1 MWHSLDSSSIFLI
14 IMIQVCD
21 SYYWSVEV
29 ILALLFGCLDLDKE
43 TFTHLLLNPS
53 PVSKKDLSN
62 TKGKKTKK
70 PKMDPKGKRSSQLT
84 FCTTPEAPGS
94 KEQSSK
100 YRAERFNTEK
110 RTKGQRMV
118 KTKAKNQFPGFF
130 QPRVWTSPSPSIRQ
144 AKQNK
149 TMEKP
154 IIW

>member
-100 YRAERFNTEK
+100 YRAEHFNREENQGSKDGENKGKESVSRFFSASCLDKPLSLHQTSQTE
-110 RTKGQRMV
+110 
-118 KTKAKNQFPGFF
+118 
-130 QPRVWTSPSPSIRQ
+130 
-144 AKQNK
+144 
-149 TMEKP
+149 
-154 IIW
+154 